1 MEGLNTNCTC
11 FTPQETLE
19 EAAQKRF
26 PINHNLSILER
37 MGLNSAANM
46 GFIEGAKWQAERMYS
61 DEDVLKF
68 TQTIISQ
75 YKSGNTNI
83 ENIDLLTETLEK
95 FKNSLK
101 LSLMNCLKYL
111 IDKIYDG
118 NQMTI
123 LYNDDHV
130 IGIGENEIFDYNGQF
145 KQELL
150 TEKSNLTYYS
160 IEKTHDVRI
169 IIRIFDLNDRQAKI
183 LTDYYNQKL
192 NKNG

>member
-1 MEGLNTNCTC
+1 
-11 FTPQETLE
+11 
-19 EAAQKRF
+19 
-26 PINHNLSILER
+26 
-37 MGLNSAANM
+37 
-46 GFIEGAKWQAERMYS
+46 
-61 DEDVLKF
+61 
-68 TQTIISQ
+68 
-75 YKSGNTNI
+75 
-83 ENIDLLTETLEK
+83 
-95 FKNSLK
+95 
-101 LSLMNCLKYL
+101 MNCLKYL

-123 LYNDDHV
+123 LYNGDHV
-130 IGIGENEIFDYNGQF
+130 IGIGESEIFDYNGQF

-150 TEKSNLTYYS
+150 IEKSNLTYYS

>member
-1 MEGLNTNCTC
+1 
-11 FTPQETLE
+11 
-19 EAAQKRF
+19 
-26 PINHNLSILER
+26 
-37 MGLNSAANM
+37 
-46 GFIEGAKWQAERMYS
+46 
-61 DEDVLKF
+61 
-68 TQTIISQ
+68 
-75 YKSGNTNI
+75 
-83 ENIDLLTETLEK
+83 
-95 FKNSLK
+95 
-101 LSLMNCLKYL
+101 MNCLKYL

-123 LYNDDHV
+123 MYNGDHV
-130 IGIGENEIFDYNGQF
+130 IGIGESEIFDYNGQF

-150 TEKSNLTYYS
+150 IEKSNLTYYS